1 MEIKTISTARE
12 KDVKYDVVRMTF
24 RKNIPVS
31 REVLSYTL
39 LSLVAEVV
47 HCFSKATLQP
57 ELTTFPCTGGG
68 IPWTYCRCLPL
79 LSNRDEGDCCPP
91 CMGV

>member
-39 LSLVAEVV
+39 LVWWL
-47 HCFSKATLQP
+47 
-57 ELTTFPCTGGG
+57 
-68 IPWTYCRCLPL
+68 R
-79 LSNRDEGDCCPP
+79 
-91 CMGV
+91 